1 MFVVKRRYVLP
12 LIVSSIFVM
21 SEGCKNSQ
29 RSSGAKAI
37 IGADDRMQVTDKG
50 LIGSVGVLSIGDSSC
65 DAVLIAPDKIA
76 TVEHCFGI
84 RALQYG
90 GAKFKNGTGLEATV
104 TNILGFEPDSDRV
117 IYRVD
122 RNFDTYFEAT
132 DKPLT
137 KGDRI
142 RVLGHDY
149 NSKTVLISECSVQGT
164 DDSFGVSYYSCDT
177 VPGMSGS
184 AILSNGRFAG
194 LHLGY
199 LGDKKQNVGKDW
211 RVATKGDV
219 KRLSDHLELEIRFK
233 IPTKLEDIGV
243 HIRIDPI
250 PPITIPGMNPQW
262 TGFLLGG
269 PVGALINDR
278 LEAQKRINE
287 MRAAN
292 ANAEAELLQLK
303 LQLSDQG
310 SQVAA
315 LKDQLQCQLAKDSVS
330 SAMDALWQ
338 NFKTQIE
345 NCSGGSECNNVW
357 EQYRSTTDALF
368 NSSKA
373 MCR

>member
-1 MFVVKRRYVLP
+1 
-12 LIVSSIFVM
+12 
-21 SEGCKNSQ
+21 
-29 RSSGAKAI
+29 
-37 IGADDRMQVTDKG
+37 
-50 LIGSVGVLSIGDSSC
+50 
-65 DAVLIAPDKIA
+65 
-76 TVEHCFGI
+76 
-84 RALQYG
+84 
-90 GAKFKNGTGLEATV
+90 
-104 TNILGFEPDSDRV
+104 
-117 IYRVD
+117 
-122 RNFDTYFEAT
+122 
-132 DKPLT
+132 
-137 KGDRI
+137 
-142 RVLGHDY
+142 
-149 NSKTVLISECSVQGT
+149 
-164 DDSFGVSYYSCDT
+164 
-177 VPGMSGS
+177 
-184 AILSNGRFAG
+184 
-194 LHLGY
+194 
-199 LGDKKQNVGKDW
+199 
-211 RVATKGDV
+211 VATKGDV